1 MRANINLSC
10 EFGEIPELLSSL
22 LNGRESG
29 AICDSL
35 KLTNEIS
42 VLLNHK
48 EEKELLT
55 ALSKMD
61 ELRLML
67 AKIDNSLIEYNSILS
82 GYLKAVVDQKSPTPM
97 EAETD
102 VEQEDIIESE
112 AEPQDD

>member
-10 EFGEIPELLSSL
+10 EFEEIPNLLSSL
-22 LNGRESG
+22 LSSVSSV

-35 KLTNEIS
+35 TLSNKIS
-42 VLLNHK
+42 TLLK
-48 EEKELLT
+48 GEEKELLT
-55 ALSKMD
+55 ALSEMD
-61 ELRLML
+61 NLRIML
-67 AKIDNSLIEYNSILS
+67 AKIDNNLIEYSSILS

-112 AEPQDD
+112 DETQDD